1 MKSIPR
7 ELEEAASID
16 GAGVYGI
23 FWKIVFPLMKPII
36 FTSVVLNA
44 LNVWNDFQMSLTLL
58 QKKEVRTIPLT
69 QYFFFG
75 ENNIELGLAFA
86 LFLLSMIPIL
96 ILYLCLQ
103 KYIISGITSGA
114 VKG

>member
-1 MKSIPR
+1 
-7 ELEEAASID
+7 
-16 GAGVYGI
+16 
-23 FWKIVFPLMKPII
+23 
-36 FTSVVLNA
+36 
-44 LNVWNDFQMSLTLL
+44 MSLTFL

-75 ENNIELGLAFA
+75 ENSVELGLAFA
-86 LFLLSMIPIL
+86 LFILSMIPIL
-96 ILYLCLQ
+96 ILYLSMQ